1 MNMRSDITAVETA
14 GTPPPAPAPIMSERR
29 VSLIGGLM
37 VAIGPISLALF
48 TPAMP
53 EIVQAFGTTE
63 AAVKMT
69 LSLYFGGFAFAQL
82 ICGPLS
88 DGFGRRPI
96 TLVFMAIYLAAS
108 VLALVAPNIETL
120 VAARFLQGVG
130 AAVGVSVSRA
140 VVRDVF
146 SGDRS
151 ARIMNMIGILLAL
164 GPAIAPTLGGL
175 TMEFFG
181 WHAIF
186 IVMVLLG
193 VVVMLVAVFALRETV
208 VRDLSRIRPGALL
221 ESYASLFRSPYFVLC
236 CFVIAGTSG
245 AIYTQATV
253 LAFILMERVGLTP
266 TQFGLGMLM
275 QTANFMAG
283 ALLMRKL
290 MPRYGAARMVP
301 FGLCFIAVGSIS
313 MAVVLRTYDPTF
325 LLVMIPIGIYAF
337 GIALVMPAMMTAAL
351 APFSKNAGAASA
363 MMGFFQMGAGMVG
376 GAAAAVMGDPVVA
389 LATVIPLMGLVAI
402 VSWLIWRRLPEPSL
416 MTRLK

>member
-1 MNMRSDITAVETA
+1 MNMRPDVAAAAEQLEA
-14 GTPPPAPAPIMSERR
+14 APAPIMSERR

-82 ICGPLS
+82 VCGPLS

-130 AAVGVSVSRA
+130 AAVGVSVARA

-146 SGDRS
+146 TSERS

-193 VVVMLVAVFALRETV
+193 IVVMLVAIFALRETV
-208 VRDLSRIRPGALL
+208 TRDLGRIRPAALAS
-221 ESYASLFRSPYFVLC
+221 SYGSLLRSPYFVLC
-236 CFVIAGTSG
+236 SLVIAGTSG

-253 LAFILMERVGLTP
+253 LAFILMDRVGLTA
-266 TQFGLGMLM
+266 TQFGVGMLM

-283 ALLMRKL
+283 ALIMRRL

-301 FGLCFIAVGSIS
+301 VGLFFVAVGSIA
-313 MAVVLRTYDPTF
+313 MAIVLRTSEPTF
-325 LLVMIPIGIYAF
+325 LRVMVPVGIYAF
-337 GIALVMPAMMTAAL
+337 GIAMVMPAMMTAAL
-351 APFSKNAGAASA
+351 APFPSNAGAASA

-376 GAAAAVMGDPVVA
+376 GAAAAWMGDPVNA
-389 LATVIPLMGLVAI
+389 LATVIPLMGLTAI
-402 VSWLIWRRLPEPSL
+402 LSWLTWRRLPEPAL

>member
-14 GTPPPAPAPIMSERR
+14 GTPSPTPAPIMSERR

-96 TLVFMAIYLAAS
+96 TLAFMTIYLAAS
-108 VLALVAPNIETL
+108 VLALLAPNIETL

-130 AAVGVSVSRA
+130 AAVGVSVARA

-193 VVVMLVAVFALRETV
+193 VVVMLVTVFALRETV
-208 VRDLSRIRPGALL
+208 QRDLSRIRPAALL
-221 ESYASLFRSPYFVLC
+221 QSYASLFRSPYFVLC
-236 CFVIAGTSG
+236 CLVIAGTSG

-283 ALLMRKL
+283 ALLMRML

-301 FGLCFIAVGSIS
+301 FGLSFIALGSIS

-325 LLVMIPIGIYAF
+325 LLVMIPVGIYAF

-376 GAAAAVMGDPVVA
+376 GAAAALMGDPVVA
-389 LATVIPLMGLVAI
+389 IATVIPLMGLTAI
-402 VSWLIWRRLPEPSL
+402 VSWLLWRRLPEPSL
-416 MTRLK
+416 LTWLK

>member
-1 MNMRSDITAVETA
+1 MNMRSEITAAE
-14 GTPPPAPAPIMSERR
+14 PIMSERR
-29 VSLIGGLM
+29 VSLIGGLL

-82 ICGPLS
+82 VCGPLS

-96 TLVFMAIYLAAS
+96 TLAFMAIYLAAS
-108 VLALVAPNIETL
+108 VVALIAPNIETL
-120 VAARFLQGVG
+120 VVARFLQGVG

-146 SGDRS
+146 THERS

-193 VVVMLVAVFALRETV
+193 IVVMLVTVFALRETV
-208 VRDLSRIRPGALL
+208 TRDLSRIRPRALVT
-221 ESYASLFRSPYFVLC
+221 SYGSLFHGPYFILC
-236 CFVIAGTSG
+236 CLVIAGTTG

-266 TQFGLGMLM
+266 TQFGIGMLM
-275 QTANFMAG
+275 QTASFMAG
-283 ALLMRKL
+283 AIATRRLMRHH
-290 MPRYGAARMVP
+290 GAARLVP
-301 FGLCFIAVGSIS
+301 VGLVFVAIGSILL
-313 MAVVLRTYDPTF
+313 AVLLRMHEPTF
-325 LLVMIPIGIYAF
+325 LLVMGPVGVYAF
-337 GIALVMPAMMTAAL
+337 GIAMVTPAMMTAGL
-351 APFSKNAGAASA
+351 APFPRNAGAASA
-363 MMGFFQMGAGMVG
+363 MMGFFQMGAGLVG
-376 GAAAAVMGDPVVA
+376 GTASAMIGDPVTA
-389 LATVIPLMGLVAI
+389 LATVIPIMGLIATL
-402 VSWLIWRRLPEPSL
+402 SWLTWRRLPEPLPVARSN
-416 MTRLK
+416 

>member
-1 MNMRSDITAVETA
+1 MNMRSEITAAEPV
-14 GTPPPAPAPIMSERR
+14 GVAPEPIMSERR
-29 VSLIGGLM
+29 VSLIGGLL

-82 ICGPLS
+82 VCGPLS

-96 TLVFMAIYLAAS
+96 TLAFMAIYLAAS
-108 VLALVAPNIETL
+108 VLALIAPNIETL
-120 VAARFLQGVG
+120 VVARFLQGVG

-146 SGDRS
+146 THERS

-193 VVVMLVAVFALRETV
+193 IVVMLVTVFALRETV
-208 VRDLSRIRPGALL
+208 TRDLSRIRPRALVT
-221 ESYASLFRSPYFVLC
+221 SYGSLFHSPYFILC
-236 CFVIAGTSG
+236 CLVIAGTTG

-266 TQFGLGMLM
+266 TQFGIGMLM
-275 QTANFMAG
+275 QTASFMAG
-283 ALLMRKL
+283 AIATRRLMRHH
-290 MPRYGAARMVP
+290 GAARLVP
-301 FGLCFIAVGSIS
+301 VGLVFVAIGSILL
-313 MAVVLRTYDPTF
+313 AVLLRMHEPTF
-325 LLVMIPIGIYAF
+325 LLVMGPVGVYAF
-337 GIALVMPAMMTAAL
+337 GIAMVTPAMMTAGL
-351 APFSKNAGAASA
+351 APFPRNAGAASA
-363 MMGFFQMGAGMVG
+363 MMGFFQMGAGLVG
-376 GAAAAVMGDPVVA
+376 GTASAMIGDPVTA
-389 LATVIPLMGLVAI
+389 LATVIPIMGLIAI
-402 VSWLIWRRLPEPSL
+402 LSWLTWRRLPEPLPVARSN
-416 MTRLK
+416 

>member
-1 MNMRSDITAVETA
+1 MNMRSDIAAAET
-14 GTPPPAPAPIMSERR
+14 GVPTPEPIMSERR
-29 VSLIGGLM
+29 VSLIGGLL

-53 EIVQAFGTTE
+53 EIVEAFGTTE

-96 TLVFMAIYLAAS
+96 TLAFMAIYLAAS

-140 VVRDVF
+140 LVRDVF
-146 SGDRS
+146 SGERS

-186 IVMVLLG
+186 VVMVLLG
-193 VVVMLVAVFALRETV
+193 VIVMLVTIFALRETV
-208 VRDLSRIRPGALL
+208 KRDLSRIRPKALV

-236 CFVIAGTSG
+236 CLVIAGTSG

-253 LAFILMERVGLTP
+253 LAFILMERVGMTP

-275 QTANFMAG
+275 QTANFMGG
-283 ALLMRKL
+283 AILMRRL
-290 MPRYGAARMVP
+290 IPRFGAARMVP
-301 FGLCFIAVGSIS
+301 VGLCFIAAGSIS
-313 MAVVLRTYDPTF
+313 MGVLLRLYEPTY
-325 LLVMIPIGIYAF
+325 LLVMVPVGIYAF

-351 APFSKNAGAASA
+351 APFSRNAGAASA

-376 GAAAAVMGDPVVA
+376 GGAAAIMGDPVLA
-389 LATVIPLMGLVAI
+389 LATVIPLMGVTAT
-402 VSWLIWRRLPEPSL
+402 VSWLLWRRLPEPSV

>member
-1 MNMRSDITAVETA
+1 MNMRSEITAAEPVEA
-14 GTPPPAPAPIMSERR
+14 VPEPIMSERR
-29 VSLIGGLM
+29 VSLIGGLL

-82 ICGPLS
+82 VCGPLS

-96 TLVFMAIYLAAS
+96 TLAFMAIYLAAS
-108 VLALVAPNIETL
+108 VLALLAPNIETL
-120 VAARFLQGVG
+120 VVARFLQGVG

-146 SGDRS
+146 THERS

-193 VVVMLVAVFALRETV
+193 IVVMLVTVFALRETV
-208 VRDLSRIRPGALL
+208 TRDLSRIRPRALVT
-221 ESYASLFRSPYFVLC
+221 SYGSLFHSPYFILC
-236 CFVIAGTSG
+236 CLVIAGTTG

-266 TQFGLGMLM
+266 TQFGIGMLM
-275 QTANFMAG
+275 QTASFMAG
-283 ALLMRKL
+283 AIATRRLMRHH
-290 MPRYGAARMVP
+290 GAARLVP
-301 FGLCFIAVGSIS
+301 VGLVFVAIGSILL
-313 MAVVLRTYDPTF
+313 AVLLRMHEPTF
-325 LLVMIPIGIYAF
+325 LLVMGPVGVYAF
-337 GIALVMPAMMTAAL
+337 GIAMVTPAMMTAGL
-351 APFSKNAGAASA
+351 APFPKNAGAASA
-363 MMGFFQMGAGMVG
+363 MMGFFQMGAGLVG
-376 GAAAAVMGDPVVA
+376 GTASAMIGDPVTA
-389 LATVIPLMGLVAI
+389 LATVIPIMGLIAI
-402 VSWLIWRRLPEPSL
+402 LSWLIWRRLPEPLPVVRSN
-416 MTRLK
+416 